1 MKKATNIF
9 VAVFGLTSIILGIEQ
24 LSYKN
29 TIFADT
35 LAHCCNMGQ
44 CYNPSIPIDCNAL
57 SSVELTSNCSQDI
70 VNYTCKDCMDFIRAG
85 EVCGVPSST
94 YEYCKLANGHRYST
108 FYGEEFPPPIIT
120 INGPTSLQYGV
131 NGTFTAS
138 VTDGISPFHYQWYYL
153 YPNPNYSPALSGIKP
168 NLRQYNTWYTLGT
181 DSPTLMT
188 IFVIDAELKC
198 VVTDAR
204 NNTATS
210 NIMSIHIIMSKIS
223 AGLSVNYQLEKETIY
238 KFTVLQNYPNP
249 FNPSTII
256 RYKINEPS
264 HVTLQVYDVLG
275 KEVTQLVNNEKAPGI
290 YEVEFKANNLPSG
303 IYFYKITAGSFSDT
317 KKMFLAK

>member
-1 MKKATNIF
+1 MKKVTNIF
-9 VAVFGLTSIILGIEQ
+9 VTVFGLTAIILGIEQ

-35 LAHCCNMGQ
+35 LAACCENIQ
-44 CYNPSIPIDCNAL
+44 CNGLSCDHL
-57 SSVELTSNCSQDI
+57 SSIETHN
-70 VNYTCKDCMDFIRAG
+70 NNCKDINYSCRDCVNFIISGQDCR
-85 EVCGVPSST
+85 VSSTT
-94 YEYCKLANGHRYST
+94 YEYCILANGHRYST

-138 VTDGISPFHYQWYYL
+138 VTDGTSPFHYQWYYL

-168 NLRQYNTWYTLGT
+168 NLRQYDTWYTLGT
-181 DSPTLMT
+181 DSPTLIT
-188 IFVIDAELKC
+188 TFVIDAELKC

-204 NNTATS
+204 SNTATS
-210 NIMSIHIIMSKIS
+210 NIMSIYIIMSKIS
-223 AGLSVNYQLEKETIY
+223 VDHSVNYKLEKETIN

-256 RYKINEPS
+256 RYKIKEPS
-264 HVTLQVYDVLG
+264 HVTVQVYDVLC